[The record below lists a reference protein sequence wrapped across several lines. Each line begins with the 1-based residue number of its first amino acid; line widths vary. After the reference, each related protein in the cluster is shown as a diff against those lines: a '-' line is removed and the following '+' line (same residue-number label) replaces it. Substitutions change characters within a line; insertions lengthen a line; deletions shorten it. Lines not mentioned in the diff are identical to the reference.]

1 MDIIASIALG
11 AGAAWASGINVYA
24 VILALGVL
32 GGTGHLALPSD
43 LQILTNPLIIAAA
56 GFMYCVEFFADKT
69 PGVDSVWDAL
79 HTFIR
84 IPAGAML
91 AAGTFGH
98 LDPVLQIV
106 AFLLGGT
113 LAATSH
119 ATKAGA
125 RVLINTSPEPVS
137 NWTASL
143 IEDVVAF
150 STIWGATHHPAAW
163 LAVLAVIIALTVW
176 ALPKIWS
183 GVARLFAK
191 LKAWFGG
198 RTQPA
203 DPQTRVTSG

>member
-32 GGTGHLALPSD
+32 GGTGHLALPPD
-43 LQILTNPLIIAAA
+43 LKILTNPLIIAAA

-98 LDPVLQIV
+98 LDPVERRKILDW
-106 AFLLGGT
+106 LLGQQYREVHPYT
-113 LAATSH
+113 LAAP
-119 ATKAGA
+119 GA
-125 RVLINTSPEPVS
+125 WA
-137 NWTASL
+137 WT
-143 IEDVVAF
+143 D
-150 STIWGATHHPAAW
+150 
-163 LAVLAVIIALTVW
+163 
-176 ALPKIWS
+176 LPG
-183 GVARLFAK
+183 GVPDAE
-191 LKAWFGG
+191 
-198 RTQPA
+198 QP
-203 DPQTRVTSG
+203 RRC

>member
-143 IEDVVAF
+143 TEDVIAF
-150 STIWGATHHPAAW
+150 STIWGATQHPAAW
-163 LAVLAVIIALTVW
+163 LAVLAVIMALTVW
-176 ALPKIWS
+176 ALPKVWS

-191 LKAWFGG
+191 LKTWFRG
-198 RTQPA
+198 RTERA
-203 DPQTRVTSG
+203 DPPTGVISG

>member
-1 MDIIASIALG
+1 MDIIASIALS

-32 GGTGHLALPSD
+32 GGTGHLALPPD

-98 LDPVLQIV
+98 IDPVLQIV

-143 IEDVVAF
+143 TEDVIAF
-150 STIWGATHHPAAW
+150 STIWGATQHPAAW
-163 LAVLAVIIALTVW
+163 LAVLAVIMALTVW
-176 ALPKIWS
+176 ALPKVWS

-191 LKAWFGG
+191 LKTWFRG
-198 RTQPA
+198 RTERA
-203 DPQTRVTSG
+203 DPPTRVIRG

>member
-32 GGTGHLALPSD
+32 GGTGHLALPAD

-143 IEDVVAF
+143 TEDVIAF
-150 STIWGATHHPAAW
+150 STIWGATQHPAAW
-163 LAVLAVIIALTVW
+163 LAVLAVIMALTVW
-176 ALPKIWS
+176 ALPKVWS
-183 GVARLFAK
+183 GVARLFAN
-191 LKAWFGG
+191 LKTWFRG
-198 RTQPA
+198 RAERA
-203 DPQTRVTSG
+203 DPTTRVIRG

>member
-32 GGTGHLALPSD
+32 GGTGHLVLPPD

-125 RVLINTSPEPVS
+125 RVFINTSPEPVS

-143 IEDVVAF
+143 TEDVIAF
-150 STIWGATHHPAAW
+150 STIWGATQHPAAW
-163 LAVLAVIIALTVW
+163 LAVLAVIMALTVW

-183 GVARLFAK
+183 GVARLFVK
-191 LKAWFGG
+191 LKTWLRG
-198 RTQPA
+198 RTERA
-203 DPQTRVTSG
+203 DPPTRVISG

>member
-143 IEDVVAF
+143 IEDVVAL
-150 STIWGATHHPAAW
+150 STIWGATHHPAAFQAAQPYT
-163 LAVLAVIIALTVW
+163 AVKKANRIVK
-176 ALPKIWS
+176 PK
-183 GVARLFAK
+183 
-191 LKAWFGG
+191 
-198 RTQPA
+198 
-203 DPQTRVTSG
+203 